1 MEHNKRKSYYN
12 LEHQQ
17 RYKKK
22 LKSKTINFNMEND
35 IEAKLYEFLSTK
47 PNINK
52 YIKELIREE
61 YDKNEE

>member
-1 MEHNKRKSYYN
+1 
-12 LEHQQ
+12 
-17 RYKKK
+17 
-22 LKSKTINFNMEND
+22 MEND